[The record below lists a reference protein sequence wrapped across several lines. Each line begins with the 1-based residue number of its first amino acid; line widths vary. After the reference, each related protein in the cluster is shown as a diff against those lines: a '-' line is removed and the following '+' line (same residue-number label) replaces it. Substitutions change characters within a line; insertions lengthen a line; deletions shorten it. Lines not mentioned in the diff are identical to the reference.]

1 MAKQK
6 RVITPP
12 LTEVEYQQAICE
24 FRLPRY
30 EELPQIELFMGQ
42 MLEYI
47 TSRLELVLP
56 VGEEQLTA
64 YMVNNYVKQSIVPK
78 PKSKRYQPNH
88 VAYLIVVAIA
98 KQSFS
103 IPQITE
109 LIKMQIEVSE
119 VPHAYNLFCSEFE
132 MRLRELFCGEEAPR
146 IGSEHTPRKL
156 LEVVIATVANKIY
169 VEQMLAYTSIDN
181 SQAKDGDII
190 SSK

>member
-1 MAKQK
+1 MSKKKSTIQI
-6 RVITPP
+6 R
-12 LTEVEYQQAICE
+12 LTESEYRQAICE

-56 VGEEQLTA
+56 VDDEHLTA

-119 VPHAYNLFCSEFE
+119 VPHAYNLFCSELE
-132 MRLRELFCGEEAPR
+132 TRLRSLFCGEEAPQ
-146 IGSEHTPRKL
+146 IDVEHTPRKL

-169 VEQMLAYTSIDN
+169 VERMLAYTSADT
-181 SQAKDGDII
+181 SQKKNGDII
-190 SSK
+190 SNE